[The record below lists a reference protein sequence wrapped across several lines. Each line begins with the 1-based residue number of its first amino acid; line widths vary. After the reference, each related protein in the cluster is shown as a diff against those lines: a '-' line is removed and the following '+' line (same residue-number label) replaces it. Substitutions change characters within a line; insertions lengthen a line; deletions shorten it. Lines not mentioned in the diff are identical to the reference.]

1 MGGTSATTSVWE
13 ELSGSRSY
21 FSSTNPIPNLNGG
34 NNGGLRGQGY
44 GKSEWAIMSYLAR
57 VSYNY
62 DSKYLVTANFRADG
76 SSKLS
81 PKHRWGYFPSFS
93 AAWRISGERFM
104 ENVSWID
111 DLKIRAGWGQTGNQS
126 GLTEYGWMQQYNTN
140 YFDWTKESTAVPTVG
155 SKSNIAN
162 DELTWETT
170 SQTNVGLD
178 LALFRNRL
186 TLSFDYYYKYT
197 KDLLMTVPMPAPYPN
212 LTRNEGEMSNRGFEI
227 VVSSVNIT
235 KPNFTWTT
243 DFNISVNRNRL
254 EKLSLQQVYYY
265 SKTADVTNDYVIRM
279 TPGQPLSMFWGYISD
294 GVDPETGDL
303 IYRDLDGNGDITP
316 SDKTWIG
323 DANPDFTFGMTNNF
337 SWKGLNLSILITG
350 SYGND
355 IFNASR
361 IETEGMNNGNNQT
374 TEVLRRWRIPGQIT
388 DMPRA
393 TTSGYNLKNS
403 TRWVEDGSYLKVKNI
418 TLSYDITSPKLRR
431 LNISRIQPY
440 VSLQNFI
447 TWTGYSGYDPEVSQ
461 STSATSMGID
471 WGTYPNVKTVVVG
484 LNINF

>member
-1 MGGTSATTSVWE
+1 
-13 ELSGSRSY
+13 
-21 FSSTNPIPNLNGG
+21 
-34 NNGGLRGQGY
+34 
-44 GKSEWAIMSYLAR
+44 
-57 VSYNY
+57 
-62 DSKYLVTANFRADG
+62 
-76 SSKLS
+76 
-81 PKHRWGYFPSFS
+81 
-93 AAWRISGERFM
+93 
-104 ENVSWID
+104 
-111 DLKIRAGWGQTGNQS
+111 
-126 GLTEYGWMQQYNTN
+126 
-140 YFDWTKESTAVPTVG
+140 
-155 SKSNIAN
+155 
-162 DELTWETT
+162 
-170 SQTNVGLD
+170 
-178 LALFRNRL
+178 
-186 TLSFDYYYKYT
+186 
-197 KDLLMTVPMPAPYPN
+197 
-212 LTRNEGEMSNRGFEI
+212 
-227 VVSSVNIT
+227 
-235 KPNFTWTT
+235 
-243 DFNISVNRNRL
+243 
-254 EKLSLQQVYYY
+254 
-265 SKTADVTNDYVIRM
+265 M

-484 LNINF
+484 LNITF